1 MAYRFRKKDRS
12 VQKGVRRIGAEQVG
26 KAIST
31 IDEQGDQATAVHE
44 VRKRCKELRGLL
56 RLVGPNF
63 EAYADENAEFR
74 DIGRLLGGVR
84 EVKVLED
91 TFAKLAPRC
100 PQITPPAQ
108 HRFRR
113 ALEARHPSP
122 SASERLAQARERLAG
137 ARSRITGWTLAADDW
152 AAIGP
157 GLMHT
162 LIHARAALERI
173 GGSHAPGLHHEL
185 RKQVKYHW
193 HHLRLLRPIA
203 PKEIKR
209 RAELANELGDRL
221 GDHHDLATLEAALRG
236 DRTVLGSV
244 HEADALEA
252 FARHERISQ
261 EEETLRLARELLAE
275 SAESLTE
282 RLGAEWESWRN

>member
-12 VQKGVRRIGAEQVG
+12 VEKAVRRIAAEQVD

-31 IDEQGDQATAVHE
+31 IDEESDQATAVHD
-44 VRKRCKELRGLL
+44 VRKRCKKLRGLL
-56 RLVGPNF
+56 RLVGPSF

-74 DIGRLLGGVR
+74 EIGRLLGGVR
-84 EVKVLED
+84 EAQVLED
-91 TFAKLAPRC
+91 TFAKLAQRC
-100 PQITPPAQ
+100 PQIEAPAQ

-113 ALEARHPSP
+113 ALEAAHPGSP
-122 SASERLAQARERLAG
+122 ASERLAEARERLAG
-137 ARSRITGWTLAADDW
+137 ARSRSPDWTLAADDW

-157 GLMHT
+157 GLMRT

-173 GGSHAPGLHHEL
+173 GGSHAPDLHHEL
-185 RKQVKYHW
+185 RKHVKYHW

-236 DRTVLGSV
+236 DRAALGSE

-252 FARHERISQ
+252 FARHERVSL
-261 EEETLRLARELLAE
+261 EEQSLRLARQLLSE

-282 RLGAEWESWRN
+282 RLSAEWHSWRN